1 MQRRYIYFVYHAK
14 NNVEQKPPTY
24 PEHPSSYRLLVKH
37 VLLTIRN
44 TPSSYR
50 LLVKHVLFT
59 IRNTPVH
66 TSY

>member
-1 MQRRYIYFVYHAK
+1 MTHKLYIYMQRRCIYFVYHAK

-44 TPSSYR
+44 TPVPTGY
-50 LLVKHVLFT
+50 
-59 IRNTPVH
+59 
-66 TSY
+66 